1 MNTRILPI
9 IGFTFAVLLI
19 SRAAAFTA
27 DASEAKIPD
36 TPAET
41 PSLPAEKCL
50 TGAVLETITADLDR
64 LNMRKQEISKREIA
78 LTAVETK
85 LATQMTAIEAAN
97 SALETNIK
105 SMTSI
110 ANQDI
115 KHLVDM
121 YQTMKP
127 KQAAEIFNSMDPAFA
142 AGFLRQM
149 ESGNAGLIMAN
160 MDPRKSYSISVIISG
175 RNSKYRKGTP

>member
-1 MNTRILPI
+1 MKTRILPI

-27 DASEAKIPD
+27 DASEAKIPE

-41 PSLPAEKCL
+41 PSSPDEKCL
-50 TGAVLETITADLDR
+50 TGIVLETITADLDR
-64 LNMRKQEISKREIA
+64 LSLRKQEISKREIA

-97 SALETNIK
+97 SVLETNIK

-160 MDPRKSYSISVIISG
+160 MDPRKSYAISVIISG
-175 RNSKYRKGTP
+175 RNSKYRKGMP

>member
-1 MNTRILPI
+1 MRTRILPV

-19 SRAAAFTA
+19 SRAVAFSA
-27 DASEAKIPD
+27 DAPEEKPADIP
-36 TPAET
+36 TVSPSQPNET
-41 PSLPAEKCL
+41 CL
-50 TGAVLETITADLDR
+50 TGAVLETITADMTR
-64 LNMRKQEISKREIA
+64 LNLRKQEIAKRETA
-78 LTAVETK
+78 LTAVEAK
-85 LATQMTAIEAAN
+85 LETQMTAIEAAN
-97 SALETNIK
+97 AVLDTNIK

-110 ANQDI
+110 ANEDI

-175 RNSKYRKGTP
+175 RNAKYRKGTP